1 MGVGNFFV
9 RDGRS
14 VYVDHEEVYGEFSL
28 EENRF
33 ELIEFDEDYGFRF
46 NEFCK
51 AVKSLLNE
59 SYEQFDGKFLRDIEG
74 IVIGENGLFLVTI
87 VDWESYF
94 SVNVIPRPDLEDHVE
109 RLAHAT
115 IDRASLTLFDRM
127 AELWDLSVRCC
138 AWTSGPYSK
147 AA

>member
-14 VYVDHEEVYGEFSL
+14 VYVDHEEVYGEFIL
-28 EENRF
+28 EEDRF
-33 ELIEFDEDYGFRF
+33 EQIECDEDYRF
-46 NEFCK
+46 MYEDFCEE
-51 AVKSLLNE
+51 VKSLLNT
-59 SYEQFDGKFLRDIEG
+59 SYTQLNGVSRRDVEG
-74 IVIGENGLFLVTI
+74 VAVGENGLFLVTI

-115 IDRASLTLFDRM
+115 IDRAALALFDRM
-127 AELWDLSVRCC
+127 AELWDLRVRCC
-138 AWTSGPYSK
+138 AWTCGPYSK

>member
-1 MGVGNFFV
+1 MGVGNFYV

-14 VYVDHEEVYGEFSL
+14 VYVDHEAVYGEFSL

-33 ELIEFDEDYGFRF
+33 ELIAHDDDYEFRF
-46 NEFCK
+46 NDFCK
-51 AVKSLLNE
+51 EVKALLNT
-59 SYEQFDGKFLRDIEG
+59 SYTQFDGVSRRDVEG
-74 IVIGENGLFLVTI
+74 LVIGENGLFLVTI
-87 VDWESYF
+87 VDWEGYF

>member
-9 RDGRS
+9 RNGRS

-33 ELIEFDEDYGFRF
+33 ELIEDDYDYELRF
-46 NEFCK
+46 NDLCEE
-51 AVKSLLNE
+51 VKSLLNS
-59 SYEQFDGKFLRDIEG
+59 SYTQLDGVFQRDVEG
-74 IVIGENGLFLVTI
+74 VVIGENGLFLVTI

-94 SVNVIPRPDLEDHVE
+94 SVNVIPRPDLEDHVQN
-109 RLAHAT
+109 LAHAT
-115 IDRASLTLFDRM
+115 IDRASLALFDKM
-127 AELWDLSVRCC
+127 AEHWYLRVRCC